1 MEEKGTTAAVTAV
14 IMLSKGKGN
23 QKIPK
28 VMKCNRP
35 YLVFLTKY
43 CQKINKTLLIF
54 CAKIE
59 NP

>member
-1 MEEKGTTAAVTAV
+1 MDEKGTTSAAVTSV
-14 IMLSKGKGN
+14 GLTLGIGN
-23 QKIPK
+23 QKIPFI
-28 VMKCNRP
+28 MKCNRP

-43 CQKINKTLLIF
+43 CPKINKTLLLF